1 MEGEGCNGCL
11 RRGPRW
17 WVVSKK
23 EKVKEKGKRSKV
35 ERGQRSRDGRQLK
48 NFLSIPIAFSHG
60 ILWDVCVVCLPE
72 TQRQGITLD
81 VRVWVSTRDEVG
93 HG

>member
-1 MEGEGCNGCL
+1 M
-11 RRGPRW
+11 
-17 WVVSKK
+17 
-23 EKVKEKGKRSKV
+23 
-35 ERGQRSRDGRQLK
+35 ERGQKRRDGRQLK